1 MATRAPESV
10 LGENSRGLLLAGA
23 AFPAS
28 LPRGAFPPIPRSA
41 RDERRRRRLP
51 DSRAVGATRI
61 PARSSSAIAGLP
73 QHGRRALDGPLARR
87 EEASGRWHRC
97 LGGRAE
103 RGGGGTH
110 SGVLACHG
118 LGTRKGGG
126 RGLSQVPCGATYR
139 AGTLT
144 YLHAAQE
151 HMPRMLGEGE
161 TEQGKEEQR
170 DAKRTIRERKGRVSQ
185 RIPPPPSNEP
195 TKQTDKRTDRQTPN
209 ENKALGRT
217 RDGGG
222 GGGAG
227 GLREPAPRSPTRK
240 PSPSPEPR
248 VRGRGRRE
256 GASENNLAE
265 RGRRKALN
273 ND

>member
-41 RDERRRRRLP
+41 RDERRRRRRLP

-87 EEASGRWHRC
+87 AGASGGRHRC

-103 RGGGGTH
+103 RGGGGGTH

-185 RIPPPPSNEP
+185 RPPSP
-195 TKQTDKRTDRQTPN
+195 K
-209 ENKALGRT
+209 
-217 RDGGG
+217 
-222 GGGAG
+222 
-227 GLREPAPRSPTRK
+227 
-240 PSPSPEPR
+240 
-248 VRGRGRRE
+248 
-256 GASENNLAE
+256 
-265 RGRRKALN
+265 
-273 ND
+273 